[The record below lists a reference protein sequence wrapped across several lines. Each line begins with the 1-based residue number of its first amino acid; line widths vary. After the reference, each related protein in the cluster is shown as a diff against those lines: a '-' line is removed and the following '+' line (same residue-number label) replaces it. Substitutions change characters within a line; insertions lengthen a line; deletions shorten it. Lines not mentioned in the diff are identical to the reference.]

1 MKIRDIVLAGILSA
15 ATTAGKLALSFV
27 PNVEIVT
34 LFFIVFTTTLGIKR
48 SLMVAMVFVTTE
60 ILDLWFLHLGY
71 RLLPYLAYAGF
82 NCISPQQ
89 KGQL

>member
-15 ATTAGKLALSFV
+15 ATTAGK
-27 PNVEIVT
+27 
-34 LFFIVFTTTLGIKR
+34 GIKFCPQCGNCN
-48 SLMVAMVFVTTE
+48 LVFHSIHNHIGDKTKPDGCYGFCNNRD
-60 ILDLWFLHLGY
+60 IDLWFLHLGY